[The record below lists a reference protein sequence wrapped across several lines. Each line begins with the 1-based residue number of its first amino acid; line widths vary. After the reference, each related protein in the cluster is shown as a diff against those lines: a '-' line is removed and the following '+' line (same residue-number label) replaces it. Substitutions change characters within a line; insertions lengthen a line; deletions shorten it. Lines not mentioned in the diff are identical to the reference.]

1 MPIANTLA
9 LVAAAEEVGYAV
21 PAINIFDDLSIRA
34 VVAAA
39 EEIGSPVILQTSVKT
54 VKSMGAAQLAS
65 LVHAVARNA
74 SVPVALHL
82 DHCPDREVITQAI
95 AAGWSSV
102 LFDASDLPLEQARS
116 ETAEVVA
123 EAHTAGVSVES
134 EIENIIGVEDGVGS
148 DEARHSYAVV
158 ELLEVARET
167 GTDMLAPALGTAHG
181 LYKADPV
188 LRVDRVRELRKLTDM
203 PIVLHG
209 GTGLTDEDF
218 RAFIDAGVSK
228 INISTALKLAYMKG
242 CQAHIA
248 EAERTGK
255 WEPVKMFDQISR
267 SVQDVVASHIV
278 IFGSAGVASVQGAK
292 T

>member
-1 MPIANTLA
+1 MPIASTLA
-9 LVAAAEEVGYAV
+9 LVAAAKEGGYAV

-54 VKSMGAAQLAS
+54 VQSIGAMQLVRV
-65 LVHAVARNA
+65 VHAAARNA
-74 SVPVALHL
+74 NVSVALHL
-82 DHCPDREVITQAI
+82 DHCPDRAVITQAI

-102 LFDASDLPLEQARS
+102 LFDASDRPLEQARR

-123 EAHTAGVSVES
+123 QAHDAGVSVES

-148 DEARHSYAVV
+148 DEARHSYSVS
-158 ELLEVARET
+158 ELVEVAHET

-181 LYKADPV
+181 LYKADPL

-209 GTGLTDEDF
+209 GTGLADEDF
-218 RAFIDAGVSK
+218 RAFIDAGISK
-228 INISTALKLAYMKG
+228 INISTALKLAYMRG

-248 EAERTGK
+248 EAERTGQ

-267 SVQDVVASHIV
+267 SVQDVVASHII
-278 IFGSAGVASVQGAK
+278 IFGSAGVALVQGVRA
-292 T
+292 

>member
-9 LVAAAEEVGYAV
+9 LVAAAKEGGYAV
-21 PAINIFDDLSIRA
+21 PAINIVDDLSIRA
-34 VVAAA
+34 VVTAA
-39 EEIGSPVILQTSVKT
+39 EEIGSPIILQTSVKT
-54 VKSMGAAQLAS
+54 VESVGAALLAT
-65 LVHAVARNA
+65 LVHAAARNA
-74 SVPVALHL
+74 NVPVALHL
-82 DHCPDREVITQAI
+82 DHCPDRAVITQAI

-102 LFDASDLPLEQARS
+102 LFDASNRPLEQARR

-123 EAHTAGVSVES
+123 EAHAAGVSVES

-148 DEARHSYAVV
+148 DDARHSYSVV
-158 ELLEVARET
+158 ELVEVARET

-188 LRVDRVRELRKLTDM
+188 LRVDRVHELRKLTDM

-209 GTGLTDEDF
+209 GTGLADEDF

-228 INISTALKLAYMKG
+228 INISTALKLAYMRG

-255 WEPVKMFDQISR
+255 WEPVKMFDQISQ
-267 SVQDVVASHIV
+267 SVQDVVTSHIG
-278 IFGSAGVASVQGAK
+278 IFGSAGATSVQG
-292 T
+292 